1 MKLYLIV
8 IIVIAQRS
16 LETRLTWLGVGGVR
30 GVAVEGGR
38 RGIVSPG
45 ISHQA
50 RGGDGQVRAQAGRVS
65 FIQTRRGE
73 CGAAEAAE
81 ARRVVMAHNLLVNT
95 SEHIRTRTQTVPSDF
110 NILPVLLAA
119 S

>member
-16 LETRLTWLGVGGVR
+16 LGTRLTWLAVR
-30 GVAVEGGR
+30 GVAVVGGR

-45 ISHQA
+45 ISHHA
-50 RGGDGQVRAQAGRVS
+50 GGGDTQVL
-65 FIQTRRGE
+65 FIIGTRRGE
-73 CGAAEAAE
+73 CGAAEAAD
-81 ARRVVMAHNLLVNT
+81 ARRVARAHNVLVNT
-95 SEHIRTRTQTVPSDF
+95 SKHIRTRTQTVASDF
-110 NILPVLLAA
+110 KILLVLTAW

>member
-50 RGGDGQVRAQAGRVS
+50 RGGDGQVRGRAGRVS

-73 CGAAEAAE
+73 CGAAE